1 MSAGNA
7 LYAGGDYAAAADA
20 YRWLEAAGLRHPAL
34 ELNLG
39 SACLSAG
46 DRGCAVLAL
55 ERAHRLAPRDA
66 DIRRVR
72 SVAASSSD
80 DAGSAS
86 DWNWGRGL
94 ISFAELQLAILS
106 AWCLVW
112 MAWLL
117 GQHRPGTAA
126 DIGLGLAGL
135 LLAGGLVLLGGR
147 VAAERFRPEAVVTA
161 ESPQSLTEAPGP
173 VAPEAAGSRVDPGSR
188 VHLLELRDGYA
199 RVRPMGRSFEGWLP
213 APALQTVDLP

>member
-1 MSAGNA
+1 M
-7 LYAGGDYAAAADA
+7 
-20 YRWLEAAGLRHPAL
+20 
-34 ELNLG
+34 
-39 SACLSAG
+39 
-46 DRGCAVLAL
+46 
-55 ERAHRLAPRDA
+55 
-66 DIRRVR
+66 
-72 SVAASSSD
+72 
-80 DAGSAS
+80 
-86 DWNWGRGL
+86 GRGL